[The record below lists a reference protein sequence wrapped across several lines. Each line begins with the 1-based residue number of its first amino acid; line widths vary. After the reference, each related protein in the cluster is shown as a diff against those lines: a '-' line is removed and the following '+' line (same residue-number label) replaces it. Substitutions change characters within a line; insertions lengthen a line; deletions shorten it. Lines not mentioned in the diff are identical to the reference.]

1 MKKLIQMGIIA
12 VISGILFWGCT
23 EVKLPIS
30 VPATIPVVDS
40 TNMEGT
46 SLGVMTPDSGFL
58 KRHIVMDS
66 IVSNWQEYVGNIDS
80 LRPDSASAIL
90 VNLGSDTAS
99 FHVYFSDD
107 STLTSQNVADSAVE
121 LGSIVIPPQDTVV
134 VTGDNWA
141 SFFNMSGLM
150 DFFVSQIIDGD
161 GQFYIYVTAQGVNA
175 NSFNILVMNYN
186 YFVTLF
192 ASL

>member
-1 MKKLIQMGIIA
+1 MRKIIQIGIIA
-12 VISGILFWGCT
+12 IVSGILFWGCT

-58 KRHIVMDS
+58 RRHIVMDS

-80 LRPDSASAIL
+80 LRPDSATAVL
-90 VNLGSDTAS
+90 VNLGTDTAS
-99 FHVYFSDD
+99 FYVYFSDD

-150 DFFVSQIIDGD
+150 NFFVSQIINGD
-161 GQFYIYVTAQGVNA
+161 GEFYIYVTARGVNT

>member
-1 MKKLIQMGIIA
+1 MRKIIQIGIIA
-12 VISGILFWGCT
+12 IVSGILFWGCT

-80 LRPDSASAIL
+80 LRPDSATAIL
-90 VNLGSDTAS
+90 VNLGADTAS

-150 DFFVSQIIDGD
+150 DFFVSQIINGD
-161 GQFYIYVTAQGVNA
+161 GEFYIYVTARGVNT

>member
-1 MKKLIQMGIIA
+1 MKRIIQIGIIA
-12 VISGILFWGCT
+12 IVSGILFWGCT

-40 TNMEGT
+40 SYMEGS

-66 IVSNWQEYVGNIDS
+66 IVNNWQEYVGNIDS

-90 VNLGSDTAS
+90 VNLGADTAS

-121 LGSIVIPPQDTVV
+121 LGSIVIPPQDSVV
-134 VTGDNWA
+134 VTGENWS
-141 SFFNMSGLM
+141 SFFNMTGLM
-150 DFFVSQIIDGD
+150 EFLVTQIVNGD
-161 GQFYIYVTAQGVNA
+161 GQFYIYVTARGVNT
-175 NSFNILVMNYN
+175 NSYNIVVKNYK